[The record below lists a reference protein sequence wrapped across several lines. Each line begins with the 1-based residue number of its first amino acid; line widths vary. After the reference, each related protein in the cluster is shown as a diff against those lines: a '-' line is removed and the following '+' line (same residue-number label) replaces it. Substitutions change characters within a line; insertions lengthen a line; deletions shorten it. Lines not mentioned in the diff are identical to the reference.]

1 MIIVAVDPGMST
13 GIARMEMDDEGNM
26 QGWVTAQIEGG
37 LNGLLDSPWAQTICE
52 AEKVVFEVFT
62 PRPMSRNY
70 RSDELEPLRIEG
82 AVRMLRLGLNDQTI
96 FQRPEARSIL
106 RLEPMSESVNFLK
119 YMGMHSTGKSVGKK
133 DANDANAAMLH
144 LVAYL
149 RDTHNRDILA
159 RIENALEDKLTGE
172 VPVD

>member
-13 GIARMEMDDEGNM
+13 GIACMEMDDGGNIR
-26 QGWVTAQIEGG
+26 GWVTAQIEGG
-37 LNGLLDSPWAQTICE
+37 LNGLLNSPWARTICE
-52 AEKVVFEVFT
+52 ADEVVFEVFT
-62 PRPMSRNY
+62 PRPMARNY

-82 AVRMLRLGLNDQTI
+82 AVRMLRIGLDDETI

-106 RLEPMSESVNFLK
+106 RDEPISESVNFLK
-119 YMGMHSTGKSVGKK
+119 YMGLHSTGKSVGQK

-149 RDTHNRDILA
+149 RDTHNREMLT
-159 RIENALEDKLTGE
+159 RIENALEVKLSGGG
-172 VPVD
+172 PVD

>member
-13 GIARMEMDDEGNM
+13 GIACMEMDDDGNIKA
-26 QGWVTAQIEGG
+26 WVTAQIEGG
-37 LNGLLDSPWAQTICE
+37 LNGLLDSPWVQIICE
-52 AEKVVFEVFT
+52 AEKVIFEVFT
-62 PRPMSRNY
+62 PRPMARNY

-82 AVRMLRLGLNDQTI
+82 AVRMLRLGLDDETI

-106 RLEPMSESVNFLK
+106 RDEPISESVNFLK

-149 RDTHNRDILA
+149 RDSHNRDMLA
-159 RIENALEDKLTGE
+159 RIEHALENKLSGE